1 MNSKYIRKNLLGVFV
16 CLSMA
21 LLFGRTANAATQ
33 EVNYYDPEDGTT
45 KSQTCTVLEG
55 SDVTDDITLE
65 AGWYVVNGSVEYA
78 GRLVVSGGV
87 TIILSDGSNLV
98 VQQAIQL
105 QAGDLTIYGQEGQT
119 GLLSVPGQTTGY
131 RSAINVP
138 TGCTLTV
145 NGGFISLSGDWNSRD
160 AIASG
165 AYNERG
171 GYLVQNGGTLNLSG
185 GNVSSGA
192 LNMTSFTLNGGTCIA
207 TAANTSNV
215 IRTPVTVNGG
225 KLTASNTNPDSSNTG
240 IYAFSTAP
248 TIKSGYCVKAGSDEA
263 SATLIP
269 LASVTASTYTQSRFV
284 AIEKCESHEDGG
296 GFCVNCGKRLFSSF
310 VLTNITAPVAGT
322 KLVTTATVTAN
333 DVNLARAA
341 VTWRDSS
348 GESEFIAKAN
358 EVYTCTATVDIGTS
372 AELVDDDDSI
382 TATVNGKAATVSV
395 LDGRKKLKVSY
406 TFPATGKY
414 NTELTFDTYKSSYS
428 VIDKDVKFVARVGL
442 QEDDVAAA
450 EVEGLEEAAI
460 TYASDNPNVAM
471 IDEETGKVTF
481 LKTGEFHITATLEDG
496 VDYKGSTVTS
506 ELIKVTVADISDLVE
521 VTMVATSDHA
531 EYGQYIYNGNTWE
544 PKFTVVL
551 GDKTLEAGVDYTVST
566 PADMVNVGEK
576 EIKLLFKGNY
586 KGSYTETGYITPFDI
601 TDLVNVSFKG
611 ESEYA
616 YTGEAWFPK
625 FDVYFEGILLK
636 EGTDYEIYYPEDM
649 TNPGSHSIMVSM
661 TGNYSGDIPMEAI
674 IYARD
679 ISDVVEIEIVGGASV
694 VYTGTPWKPQF
705 NVNVGSISLAEG
717 KDYTVTYPEDM
728 THIGNKVFSFKFIGN
743 YTGGKEITGSIAKK
757 DISAL
762 VSISFIN
769 GDTYEFNGEKWE
781 PQFSVKLDS
790 KELVADTDYILSYPE
805 DMVRPGEKEFVFEFI
820 GVYAGKKVVTG
831 TISEKK
837 PEFVMPEVPYVI
849 DGQKGKN
856 DYYKSVVNLIPAEGY
871 YISTSSGEG
880 FRTSLS
886 LEDSFEKLTVYLQ
899 DATTGL
905 VSEAIPVDGMK
916 IDPKAPEVSNVYDG
930 LIIYGEEIE
939 VTVTDKHLESVTLN
953 GEACNV
959 ENNKVILKP
968 SSNHGEEEY
977 ELEATDIAGNV
988 TKLHFFV
995 SEEWVKSG
1003 VIPSAQLVHL
1013 IKHKLYHLSDGS
1025 WTVMGDS
1032 TVYNGNHAF
1041 YVKDDNVYMFQ
1052 QN

>member
-55 SDVTDDITLE
+55 SDTTDDVTLE
-65 AGWYVVNGSVEYA
+65 AGWYVANGAVTYK
-78 GRLVVSGGV
+78 GQLVVSGGA
-87 TIILSDGSNLV
+87 TIVLSDGSSLV
-98 VQQAIQL
+98 VEQSIKL
-105 QAGDLTIYGQEGQT
+105 ESGDLTIYGQEGQT
-119 GLLSVPGQTTGY
+119 GSLTIPGQTTKY
-131 RSAINVP
+131 RSGINVP
-138 TGCTLTV
+138 SGSTLTI
-145 NGGFISLSGDWNSRD
+145 NGGVISVTGDWNSGD
-160 AIASG
+160 AIANGSYSARGGNLIQNAGNVTLTGGNSG
-165 AYNERG
+165 A
-171 GYLVQNGGTLNLSG
+171 V
-185 GNVSSGA
+185 
-192 LNMTSFTLNGGTCIA
+192 NMNSFVLNGGTCFA
-207 TAANTSNV
+207 TTGHTTNAV
-215 IRTPVTVNGG
+215 RTATTVNGG
-225 KLTASNTNPDSSNTG
+225 RLVASNTNASTTSTD
-240 IYAFSTAP
+240 IYAFTSQP
-248 TIKSGYCVKAGSDEA
+248 TIKDGYIVKAGADEA
-263 SATLIP
+263 SAAIIP
-269 LASVTASTYTQSRFV
+269 RVNVTTTTFTQSRYV
-284 AIEKCESHEDGG
+284 AIEKCESHENAGG
-296 GFCVNCGKRLFSSF
+296 YCKNCGKTLFSTF
-310 VLTNITAPVAGT
+310 ALTIAEDPAAGKT
-322 KLVTTATVTAN
+322 LKTTASVVAN
-333 DVNLARAA
+333 GVNLARAA
-341 VTWRDSS
+341 VVWRDSA
-348 GESEFIAKAN
+348 GEVESIARAN
-358 EVYTCTATVDIGTS
+358 QTYTATATVDIGTT
-372 AELVDDDDSI
+372 AELVDNEDAI
-382 TATVNGKAATVSV
+382 TATINDKEATINV
-395 LDGRKKLKVSY
+395 LDGRRLRVSL
-406 TFPATGKY
+406 TFAATGKY
-414 NTELTFDTYKSSYS
+414 DTELEFDTYKTSYS
-428 VIDKDVKFVARVGL
+428 MID
-442 QEDDVAAA
+442 EDVAFLARKGLTTTEVMAA
-450 EVEGLEEAAI
+450 DVEGLEDAEV
-460 TYASDNPNVAM
+460 TYTSDNPNVAM
-471 IDEETGKVTF
+471 IDETSGLVTF
-481 LKTGEFHITATLEDG
+481 LKTGEFHVTATLADG

-506 ELIKVTVADISDLVE
+506 DLIKVTVADISDLVE

-601 TDLVNVSFKG
+601 TDLVDVSFKG

-674 IYARD
+674 IYAKD

-757 DISAL
+757 DISSL
-762 VSISFIN
+762 VDISFVN

-886 LEDSFEKLTVYLQ
+886 LEDSFDKLTVYLQ

-916 IDPKAPEVSNVYDG
+916 IDPKAPEVDTVYDG
-930 LIIYGEEIE
+930 VIIYGEEIE

-953 GEACNV
+953 GEACSV
-959 ENNKVILKP
+959 ENNKVVLKP

-1013 IKHKLYHLSDGS
+1013 IQHKLYHLSDGS